1 MTRQG
6 DSLRWRV
13 AVYVLA
19 QSMRL
24 WGFVTGRG
32 IPS

>member
-1 MTRQG
+1 MTREG

-13 AVYVLA
+13 AVYLIA
-19 QSMRL
+19 HAMRL